1 MEEVTFCKNAR
12 YSILFTKVV
21 CLISLILNFHSVTVP
36 FYRAF
41 NISKISFVVYFFK
54 LFSICVMC
62 SKNISEVLWNS
73 SDHFHRRYVVSQ
85 NIPTPPILPMEFF
98 GGFEPP
104 PPLPLPLPPLWKLQF
119 FFILSNIGLMRP
131 ISLLGWG
138 GIDTF
143 WKHALY
149 SLSVLFLLYEGFTS
163 NGVERSH
170 SWCLSL

>member
-104 PPLPLPLPPLWKLQF
+104 PPSPSHFHPSGNYSF
-119 FFILSNIGLMRP
+119 FLYFQILGL
-131 ISLLGWG
+131 
-138 GIDTF
+138 
-143 WKHALY
+143 
-149 SLSVLFLLYEGFTS
+149 
-163 NGVERSH
+163 
-170 SWCLSL
+170 